1 MRKKIALAFVLVTLS
16 CVAVLGMAT
25 YLRSQATLKERILS
39 ESTAA
44 FATIELK
51 LNQTIETAREDAL
64 FLAGTPPIRGI
75 MRARRHGGYDAET
88 RSTYDMW
95 VERLQQLMISQ
106 LRNRSDYWQM
116 RYIDGR
122 GQEIARVDSLDGA
135 IKAVPKNALQNK
147 AEHAYFTETSKLP
160 AGAIYVSPLNLN
172 REHGRIETPHRPTLR
187 VATPV
192 YSVLGEQQGV
202 IVINLYAAR
211 LLDKIR
217 MHDGHQVYLVNQDG
231 FFLAHPDPAK
241 TFGFDLGFDYQL
253 QQLHPRLAEK
263 LRGDANEFVEYVD
276 EPELAGAEDHVHG
289 FRKIRYDPSN
299 PKNFWALAFDLP
311 ASVAFAPITKLRND
325 FLVFGLL
332 IATLGAVAGL
342 VWAGRFS
349 RQAVEL
355 AATAGE
361 IAQGRTDL
369 RVDLATKTDEFHA
382 LGQAFN
388 RMMET
393 LVSSESRFS
402 NIINLAA
409 DAIVTVSEDQRI
421 LSFNRGAERVF
432 GYSAEEVVGKP
443 LDILIPQRFVNA
455 HGQHMRGFVQEPH
468 QARAMGNNRRI
479 AGLRK
484 DGTEFPAEANV
495 SKLTEGGRMVF
506 TAFVRDVTERER
518 AEEEIRRLNAG
529 LEGRVAQ
536 RTAELEVAN
545 KELEAFSYSVSH
557 DLRAPLRSIDGFSQA
572 LLEDCA
578 SRLDDQGR
586 HYLQRIRS
594 STQHMGQLI
603 DDLIKLSRA
612 TRAVIRREPADLTQ
626 MAQTVFAEL
635 RRAEPGRQVEFQTQ
649 DIMIADG
656 DLRLLRIVLE
666 NLLSNAW
673 KFTSRAAHARI
684 EMASFPDGTG
694 ERAYYVR
701 DNGVGFDMTYADK
714 LFGAFQR
721 LHTPADFPGTGIG
734 LATVQ
739 RIVHRHG
746 GRAWAESE
754 LGKGANFYFT
764 LGPFSRPSPPENP
777 P

>member
-25 YLRSQATLKERILS
+25 YLRSQTLFKERILS

-51 LNQTIETAREDAL
+51 LNQTIETAREDTL

-95 VERLQQLMISQ
+95 VERLQEIMSSR
-106 LRNRSDYWQM
+106 LRSRSDYWQI
-116 RYIDGR
+116 RYINER
-122 GQEIARVDSLDGA
+122 GDERVRVDSLDGA
-135 IKAVPKNALQNK
+135 IKVMSKKALQNK
-147 AEHAYFTETSKLP
+147 AEYAYFTETMKLP
-160 AGAIYVSPLNLN
+160 AGAMYVSPLNLN
-172 REHGRIETPHRPTLR
+172 REQGRIEIPHRPTLR

-192 YSVLGEQQGV
+192 YSVLGEQQGI

-211 LLDKIR
+211 LLEKIQ
-217 MHDGHQVYLVNQDG
+217 MQDGQAYLVNQDG

-241 TFGFDLGFDYQL
+241 TFGFDLGFDYRL
-253 QQLHPRLAEK
+253 QNIHPFLAEK
-263 LRGDANEFVEYVD
+263 LHGDNNEFVEYVT
-276 EPELAGAEDHVHG
+276 EPQLPDAEEHVHG
-289 FRKIRYDPSN
+289 FRKIHYDPSH
-299 PKNFWALAFDLP
+299 PKNFWAVVFDLP
-311 ASVAFAPITKLRND
+311 ASVAFAPITTLRNE
-325 FLVFGLL
+325 FLGFGLF
-332 IATLGAVAGL
+332 IAVLGAIAGMT
-342 VWAGRFS
+342 WAGRFS

-369 RVDLATKTDEFHA
+369 RVDLATKTDEFHV

-388 RMMET
+388 RMMES
-393 LVSSESRFS
+393 LVSSESRFT

-421 LSFNRGAERVF
+421 LSFNRGAERIF
-432 GYSAEEVVGKP
+432 GYSAEEVVGQP
-443 LDILIPQRFVNA
+443 LDTLIPQRFVNA
-455 HGQHMRGFVQEPH
+455 HGQHMRDFAQEPH
-468 QARAMGNNRRI
+468 QARAMGKNRRI

-506 TAFVRDVTERER
+506 TAFLRDVTERVR
-518 AEEEIRRLNAG
+518 AEEEIRRLNAE
-529 LEGRVAQ
+529 LESRVVQ
-536 RTAELEVAN
+536 RTAELEVSN

-557 DLRAPLRSIDGFSQA
+557 DLRAPLRSIDGFGQA

-586 HYLQRIRS
+586 HYLQRIRG

-603 DDLIKLSRA
+603 DDLLKLSRA
-612 TRAVIRREPADLTQ
+612 ARAEIRREPVDLTQ
-626 MAQTVFAEL
+626 MVHTVTAEL
-635 RRAEPGRQVEFQTQ
+635 SRAEPDRKVELHVQ
-649 DIMIADG
+649 DGMVADG

-666 NLLSNAW
+666 NLFSNAW
-673 KFTSRAAHARI
+673 KFTSRTEQAHI

-694 ERAYYVR
+694 ARAYYVR
-701 DNGVGFDMTYADK
+701 DNGVGFDMAYVDK

-739 RIVHRHG
+739 RIIHRHG

-754 LGKGANFYFT
+754 VGKGASFYFT
-764 LGPFSRPSPPENP
+764 LGPFSRPSPPEIAS
-777 P
+777 

>member
-1 MRKKIALAFVLVTLS
+1 MRKKIALAFVLVTLG

-25 YLRSQATLKERILS
+25 YLRSQTLLKERILS

-51 LNQTIETAREDAL
+51 LSQSIETAREDVL
-64 FLAGTPPIRGI
+64 FMAGTPPIRGI
-75 MRARRHGGYDAET
+75 MRARRHDGYDTET
-88 RSTYDMW
+88 RSTDDMW

-116 RYIDGR
+116 RYIDAR

-147 AEHAYFTETSKLP
+147 AEHAYFTEISKLP

-172 REHGRIETPHRPTLR
+172 REQGRIEIPHRPTLR

-202 IVINLYAAR
+202 VVINLYAAR
-211 LLDKIR
+211 LLEKIR
-217 MHDGHQVYLVNQDG
+217 MQDGQAYLMNQDG

-253 QQLHPRLAEK
+253 QHLHPRLAEK

-299 PKNFWALAFDLP
+299 PRNFWALAFDLP

-369 RVDLATKTDEFHA
+369 RVDLATKKDEFHA

-388 RMMET
+388 RMMES

-402 NIINLAA
+402 NIVNLAA
-409 DAIVTVSEDQRI
+409 DAIVTVSEDQHI

-432 GYSAEEVVGKP
+432 GYSAEEIVGQP
-443 LDILIPQRFVNA
+443 LDVLIPQRFVNA
-455 HGQHMRGFVQEPH
+455 HGQHMRDFAVEPH
-468 QARAMGNNRRI
+468 QARAMGKNRRV

-495 SKLTEGGRMVF
+495 SKLMVGDRMMF
-506 TAFVRDVTERER
+506 TAFVRDVTERQR
-518 AEEEIRRLNAG
+518 AEEEIRRLNVE
-529 LEGRVAQ
+529 LESRVVQ
-536 RTAELEVAN
+536 RTAELEVSN

-572 LLEDCA
+572 LIEDCA
-578 SRLDDQGR
+578 GRLDDQGR

-594 STQHMGQLI
+594 STQRMGLLI
-603 DDLIKLSRA
+603 DDLIKLARA
-612 TRAVIRREPADLTQ
+612 ARAEIRREPVDLTQ
-626 MAQTVFAEL
+626 MAQTVVAEL
-635 RRAEPGRQVEFQTQ
+635 HRAEPDRLVEFQPQAT
-649 DIMIADG
+649 MIADG

-673 KFTSRAAHARI
+673 KFTGRAAHARI

-754 LGKGANFYFT
+754 LGKGASFYFT

-777 P
+777 T